1 MVQFAL
7 LDWIWMILFLALMIG
22 CGVLFYR
29 LGKRSESDFF
39 LAGRGLPWWLPA
51 TSVYAT
57 HTATD
62 TPMWVTGVI
71 YKYGLTGIWYSFFAA
86 WCAIS
91 AFVSTRI
98 FRRSLAYTQAEWQ
111 SLRFTGLGSELLRG
125 WVAGWQVFM
134 NMFIMGWV
142 GIAMGKVCQ
151 YAFGWPTWVGLIA
164 FSAICA
170 IYVLAAG
177 YWGVVMADFQQ
188 GIIALAAILI
198 VSIWGM
204 IAAGGPGGIIN
215 RLKTL
220 NSSCEWVIPKDVA
233 SDALIRITDPNTGTV
248 WAQSENPVP
257 ILKKDDPTSTEQNQ
271 QYLEKLDEKVGQILA
286 NQAGLKNKQ
295 VQILF
300 PAGQDTLIAG
310 FTYSIVWTAG
320 ESGEKVNLDYSLDQ
334 GKSWINIDINHY
346 NGQTWRINPFSFSGF
361 TQGQFPVAWF
371 ITMMIIALIGGFGMG
386 TSIDWYTE
394 AQRIQSAR
402 TVRDASYSIWW
413 GTALVVIRNSIWAA
427 AILGFFVLFPGIGE
441 TGKYELGWFRL
452 GFDFLPAGMV
462 GFFFAAILA
471 IHLSTISTQ
480 LNLGALYATRDLY
493 QHYLNPEATE
503 QKLIWIGRFSTFLLL
518 LGSFIFGLMMEEI
531 TKWLIFALW
540 IMAAGVWLP
549 NILQVIWWRFNAWGY
564 LASWIANLGLSW
576 LVVWVLPAFGIIP
589 ELPDYL
595 QFWALMLLTA
605 FIYLPIT
612 YLTKPEDMDHLVKYY
627 VMSRP
632 IGFWGPVHK
641 EAVKRGLLAEVQAVG

>member
-1 MVQFAL
+1 MVHFAL
-7 LDWIWMILFLALMIG
+7 LDWVWMILFLALMIG

-71 YKYGLTGIWYSFFAA
+71 YKHGLTGIWYTFFAA

-111 SLRFTGLGSELLRG
+111 SLRFSGLGSELLRG
-125 WVAGWQVFM
+125 WIAGWQVFM
-134 NMFIMGWV
+134 NMFILGWV
-142 GIAMGKVCQ
+142 GIAMGKVCH
-151 YAFGWPTWVGLIA
+151 YAFGWPLWVGLIV
-164 FSAICA
+164 FSSVCA

-188 GIIALAAILI
+188 GVIAFAAILI
-198 VSIWGM
+198 VSVWGL
-204 IAAGGPGGIIN
+204 IAAGGPVEI
-215 RLKTL
+215 
-220 NSSCEWVIPKDVA
+220 VH
-233 SDALIRITDPNTGTV
+233 
-248 WAQSENPVP
+248 
-257 ILKKDDPTSTEQNQ
+257 
-271 QYLEKLDEKVGQILA
+271 KL
-286 NQAGLKNKQ
+286 
-295 VQILF
+295 
-300 PAGQDTLIAG
+300 T
-310 FTYSIVWTAG
+310 
-320 ESGEKVNLDYSLDQ
+320 ESGQ
-334 GKSWINIDINHY
+334 A
-346 NGQTWRINPFSFSGF
+346 WRLNPFHFSGWF
-361 TQGQFPVAWF
+361 SGDFPIAWF
-371 ITMMIIALIGGFGMG
+371 LTMMFIALIGGFGMG

-413 GTALVVIRNSIWAA
+413 GTALVVMRNSIWAA
-427 AILGFFVLFPGIGE
+427 AILGFFVLFPDIQ
-441 TGKYELGWFRL
+441 KASDYELGWFRI
-452 GFDFLPAGMV
+452 GFEYLPAGMV
-462 GFFFAAILA
+462 GFFFSAIIA
-471 IHLSTISTQ
+471 IHLSTIASQ
-480 LNLGALYATRDLY
+480 LNLGALYATRDIY
-493 QHYLNPEATE
+493 HHYVNPEASE
-503 QKLIWIGRFSTFLLL
+503 KRLIWVGRISTFMILV
-518 LGSFIFGLMMEEI
+518 GSFIFGLMMEEI

-549 NILQVIWWRFNAWGY
+549 NILQVIWWRFNAWSY

-595 QFWALMLLTA
+595 QFWVLILLTA
-605 FIYLPIT
+605 IIYLPIT
-612 YLTKPEDMDHLVKYY
+612 FMTKAENMDHLVKFY

-632 IGFWGPVHK
+632 IGFWGPVRR
-641 EAVKRGLLAEVQAVG
+641 EAEKRGLLEKIINIK